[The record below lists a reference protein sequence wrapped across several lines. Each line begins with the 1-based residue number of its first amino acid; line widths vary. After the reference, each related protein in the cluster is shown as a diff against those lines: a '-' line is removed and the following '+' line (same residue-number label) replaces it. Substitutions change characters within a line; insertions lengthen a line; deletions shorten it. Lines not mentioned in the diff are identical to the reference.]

1 MVSIFM
7 IKAFD
12 LGYVIKIIDL
22 GIGRFK
28 RFIVLTFQN
37 I

>member
-1 MVSIFM
+1 MV
-7 IKAFD
+7 KAFD

-22 GIGRFK
+22 WIGRFK
-28 RFIVLTFQN
+28 RFIVLTFK